1 MGSRTGEGPAGGV
14 GELAAG
20 IEEALEVERD
30 RIGPLGI
37 WYDSNREWLE
47 GMAEVAHLW
56 GAPDVDAWIA
66 DAGSDRDVWN
76 ATARRQA
83 TIWTV
88 DADGVIGGR
97 SLSFVQAARIRL
109 DPLGTAAGAGV
120 EPRLTP
126 LWYSQAMP
134 HAYRYFFD
142 LVEESTVPRAFTELS
157 HNGWEPQRLA
167 PSERFGW
174 EMIPVWVWRQA
185 AEFAAKWDD
194 MPEALEV
201 AEPPWSDPLVLEVSE
216 WWARRQTEA
225 FEAELDEMAGSFR
238 RRLERLGLELTTRA
252 ARCGLGPAVLERTAF
267 TVRREGLAQEDV
279 YDTLTECAQVMK
291 DALTADADGD
301 SRTRPAVPPAQ
312 PPQLPFT
319 EDRDSQHSNRVPL
332 TGSRESPS
340 EEPASYAH
348 EVPDPAPA
356 QPQQLP
362 LTDLWGCQHSDRVL
376 LTGGCEGP
384 SDEPAGCVCGISDP
398 ASQRMGA
405 LAQNRLRALKS
416 GDPLDPETS
425 SARDGCARLTGGVR
439 RKLME
444 LHVEVTAAAVVNRAR
459 RAAQGH
465 EALAA
470 QLAMEDHIGIPG
482 VTEQVAAAMMLGV
495 AAESLS
501 ASEALELLEQALN
514 LDRCCD
520 AVEDLRADLERR
532 WDYWAW

>member
-1 MGSRTGEGPAGGV
+1 MGSQKHRSPAGDAR
-14 GELAAG
+14 ELAAG
-20 IEEALEVERD
+20 VVGALEVERD
-30 RIGPLGI
+30 KIGPMGF
-37 WYDSNREWLE
+37 WYDSHREWLE

-56 GAPDVDAWIA
+56 GAPDVKAWIA
-66 DAGSDRDVWN
+66 DAGSDRDVSN
-76 ATARRQA
+76 AAARRQT

-88 DADGVIGGR
+88 DAGAVIGGR
-97 SLSFVQAARIRL
+97 SLSFVQAARICL
-109 DPLGTAAGAGV
+109 DPLGAAVGAGV

-142 LVEESTVPRAFTELS
+142 LVAESTMPRVFTALS
-157 HNGWEPQRLA
+157 HNGWDPQWLA
-167 PSERFGW
+167 PPERFGW
-174 EMIPVWVWRQA
+174 EMIPGWVWRQA

-216 WWARRQTEA
+216 WWARRQTDA

-238 RRLERLGLELTTRA
+238 RRLQRLGLELTARA

-279 YDTLTECAQVMK
+279 YDILTECAQVMK
-291 DALTADADGD
+291 AALTADADGA

-312 PPQLPFT
+312 PPQLT
-319 EDRDSQHSNRVPL
+319 LMEDRGSQHGDRVPL
-332 TGSRESPS
+332 IGSREGPS
-340 EEPASYAH
+340 DEPAGYAH
-348 EVPDPAPA
+348 EVSDPAPA

-362 LTDLWGCQHSDRVL
+362 LTEDRGSEHSDGVL
-376 LTGGCEGP
+376 LIGSCEGP
-384 SDEPAGCVCGISDP
+384 SEEPAGCVCGISDP
-398 ASQRMGA
+398 ASQRMVA
-405 LAQNRLRALKS
+405 LAQNRLRALKN

-425 SARDGCARLTGGVR
+425 STRDGCTRLTGDVR

-444 LHVEVTAAAVVNRAR
+444 LHVEVTAAVVVNRAR

-465 EALAA
+465 EALGV
-470 QLAMEDHIGIPG
+470 QLAMEDDLGVPG
-482 VTEQVAAAMMLGV
+482 VPEHLAAAMMLGV
-495 AAESLS
+495 AAEALS
-501 ASEALELLEQALN
+501 AAEALELVEQALS

-532 WDYWAW
+532 WDYWSW

>member
-1 MGSRTGEGPAGGV
+1 MGSRTGEGPVGGV

-20 IEEALEVERD
+20 IVESLEVERD
-30 RIGPLGI
+30 RIGPLGF
-37 WYDSNREWLE
+37 WYDSHREWLE

-56 GAPDVDAWIA
+56 GAPDVDGWVA

-76 ATARRQA
+76 AAARRQA
-83 TIWTV
+83 TTWTV

-97 SLSFVQAARIRL
+97 SLSFVQAARICL
-109 DPLGTAAGAGV
+109 DPLGAAAGAGV

-142 LVEESTVPRAFTELS
+142 LVEESTVPQAFTELS
-157 HNGWEPQRLA
+157 QNGWDPQMLA

-185 AEFAAKWDD
+185 AAFAAKWDE

-216 WWARRQTEA
+216 WWARRQTDA
-225 FEAELDEMAGSFR
+225 FEAELDEMAGQFR
-238 RRLERLGLELTTRA
+238 RRLERLGPELTARA
-252 ARCGLGPAVLERTAF
+252 ARCGLGPAVLERAAF

-279 YDTLTECAQVMK
+279 YDILTECAEVMK
-291 DALTADADGD
+291 DALGD
-301 SRTRPAVPPAQ
+301 DSRGASRTRPAVPPAQ
-312 PPQLPFT
+312 PNQLPLV
-319 EDRDSQHSNRVPL
+319 EDPGSHHSDRVPL
-332 TGSRESPS
+332 IGGCEGPS
-340 EEPASYAH
+340 DLPAGYAH
-348 EVPDPAPA
+348 EVSDPAPA

-362 LTDLWGCQHSDRVL
+362 LPDLWGCQRSDGVL
-376 LTGGCEGP
+376 STGCDGP
-384 SDEPAGCVCGISDP
+384 SDLPAGCVCGVSDP
-398 ASQRMGA
+398 ASQRMVA
-405 LAQNRLRALKS
+405 LAQNRLRALKG

-425 SARDGCARLTGGVR
+425 SARDGCARLAGGVR

-465 EALAA
+465 EPLRA
-470 QLAMEDHIGIPG
+470 QLAMEDYIGVPG
-482 VTEQVAAAMMLGV
+482 VPEQLAAAMMLGV
-495 AAESLS
+495 AAEALS

-532 WDYWAW
+532 WDDWAW

>member
-1 MGSRTGEGPAGGV
+1 MGSRTGEGPVGGV

-56 GAPDVDAWIA
+56 GAPDVDGWIV

-76 ATARRQA
+76 AAARRQA

-88 DADGVIGGR
+88 DADAVIGRR

-157 HNGWEPQRLA
+157 HNGWDPQRLA
-167 PSERFGW
+167 PPECFGW
-174 EMIPVWVWRQA
+174 EMIPVWVWYQA

-194 MPEALEV
+194 MTEALRV
-201 AEPPWSDPLVLEVSE
+201 PEPPWSDPLVLEVSE
-216 WWARRQTEA
+216 WWARRQTDA

-238 RRLERLGLELTTRA
+238 RRLERLGLELTARA

-279 YDTLTECAQVMK
+279 YDILTECAEVMR
-291 DALTADADGD
+291 DALGDDSGDA
-301 SRTRPAVPPAQ
+301 SRTRPEVPSAQ
-312 PPQLPFT
+312 PHQLPFT
-319 EDRDSQHSNRVPL
+319 EDR
-332 TGSRESPS
+332 GS
-340 EEPASYAH
+340 
-348 EVPDPAPA
+348 
-356 QPQQLP
+356 
-362 LTDLWGCQHSDRVL
+362 QHSDRVPL
-376 LTGGCEGP
+376 IGGCEGP
-384 SDEPAGCVCGISDP
+384 SEEPAGCVCGVSDP
-398 ASQRMGA
+398 ASQRMVA
-405 LAQNRLRALKS
+405 LAQNRLRALKG

-425 SARDGCARLTGGVR
+425 SARDGCARLAGGVR

-459 RAAQGH
+459 RAAQGD
-465 EALAA
+465 APLRA

-482 VTEQVAAAMMLGV
+482 VTEQLAAAMMLGV

-532 WDYWAW
+532 WDYWSW

>member
-1 MGSRTGEGPAGGV
+1 MDSRTGEGPVGGV

-20 IEEALEVERD
+20 IVESLEVEKD

-37 WYDSNREWLE
+37 WYDGHREWLE
-47 GMAEVAHLW
+47 GMAAVAHLW
-56 GAPDVDAWIA
+56 GAPDVDGWIA

-76 ATARRQA
+76 AAARRQA

-88 DADGVIGGR
+88 DAEEVIGGR

-109 DPLGTAAGAGV
+109 DPLGAAAGAEV

-142 LVEESTVPRAFTELS
+142 LVEESTVPQAFTELS
-157 HNGWEPQRLA
+157 HNRWDPQMLA

-194 MPEALEV
+194 MLEALAV

-216 WWARRQTEA
+216 WWARRQTDA

-238 RRLERLGLELTTRA
+238 RRLERLGLELT
-252 ARCGLGPAVLERTAF
+252 ARTARSGLGPAVLERTAF

-279 YDTLTECAQVMK
+279 YDILTDCAEVMR
-291 DALTADADGD
+291 DALGD
-301 SRTRPAVPPAQ
+301 DSGCASRTRPAVPPAR
-312 PPQLPFT
+312 PPQLSST
-319 EDRDSQHSNRVPL
+319 EDRGSQHSDLVPL
-332 TGSRESPS
+332 IDSHEGPPDLSAGHE
-340 EEPASYAH
+340 H
-348 EVPDPAPA
+348 EVSDPAPG

-362 LTDLWGCQHSDRVL
+362 LTDLWGCQRSDGVL
-376 LTGGCEGP
+376 FTGCDGP
-384 SDEPAGCVCGISDP
+384 SDLPAGCVCGVSDP
-398 ASQRMGA
+398 ASLRMVA
-405 LAQNRLRALKS
+405 LAQNRLRALKG
-416 GDPLDPETS
+416 GDPVDPETS

-495 AAESLS
+495 AAEALS
-501 ASEALELLEQALN
+501 AAEALELLEQTLN

-532 WDYWAW
+532 WDYWSW